1 MSDLGQFTISS
12 CKLALSVLC
21 TVPGTWAHSMPT
33 IRIRML
39 VWFPPVAA
47 GDGYYLRSC
56 RRGCLILTLFA
67 GSSVRMLLFVPQVFS
82 FFSWSCQ
89 RRPTPEEFLTAWQLP
104 SDLWV
109 FQAPVKMVPSSSPSL
124 HRPQD
129 WDPGRGAREQVSS
142 RHQLSLHKL
151 QALCSILNLHINQLL
166 LLDLFFGSSDI
177 PG

>member
-1 MSDLGQFTISS
+1 MGTLNVNNEDKNAGVVPTHCSGWWVLSK
-12 CKLALSVLC
+12 KLLEGRPNPYPLCWVLC
-21 TVPGTWAHSMPT
+21 EN
-33 IRIRML
+33 
-39 VWFPPVAA
+39 AA
-47 GDGYYLRSC
+47 VC
-56 RRGCLILTLFA
+56 T
-67 GSSVRMLLFVPQVFS
+67 SSLL

-109 FQAPVKMVPSSSPSL
+109 FQAPVEMVPSSSPSL
-124 HRPQD
+124 YRPQD
-129 WDPGRGAREQVSS
+129 WVPGRGAREQVSS

-151 QALCSILNLHINQLL
+151 QALRSILNLHINQLL